1 MNKNYDTKPQQKK
14 KASLH
19 TKSACD
25 EANISI
31 MEATKMY
38 INGKLSNCTDYT
50 YFGH

>member
-14 KASLH
+14 KVSLH
-19 TKSACD
+19 MQSVCD

-38 INGKLSNCTDYT
+38 LNGKLSNCTDNT
-50 YFGH
+50 